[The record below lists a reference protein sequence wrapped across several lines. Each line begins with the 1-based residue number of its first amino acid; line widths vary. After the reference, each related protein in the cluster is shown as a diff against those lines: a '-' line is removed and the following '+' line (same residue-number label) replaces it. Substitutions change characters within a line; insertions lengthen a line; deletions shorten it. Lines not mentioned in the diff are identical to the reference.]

1 MLKLDPAVAA
11 ELTDFILKRTGYNT
25 IVCDD
30 TGTIIADSAKTR
42 IGVKHGGSQKILSTD
57 IESIVVTEEDEAASG
72 GKMKVGVNLAIFSE
86 GVKIGTFGIAGNP
99 MIVEPVVKIA
109 AGLIT
114 NRLQEAEVANKIRQY
129 VSDMYG
135 SLEQAAAAIEELSA
149 SSQELAASSQQ
160 AATLSSEAAQ
170 QVNNTTEI
178 LDLIRRVAQ
187 QSNLLGLN
195 AAIEAARAGE
205 QGRGFAVVADEVRK
219 LADESSRSVGEIN
232 NMLNQFRAS
241 VEKVLHNVEQS
252 SAITQEQAKSTQEMA
267 KMMEGLRSVGQ
278 ALMTVAEKD
287 SSPTAN

>member
-1 MLKLDPAVAA
+1 MLKIDPCVAS
-11 ELTDFILKRTGYNT
+11 ELTDFIFKRTSYNT
-25 IVCDD
+25 IVCDNS
-30 TGTIIADSAKTR
+30 GTIIADSAKTR
-42 IGVKHGGSQKILSTD
+42 IGVAHAGAQKILSSD
-57 IESIVVTEEDEAASG
+57 LEIIAVTEEDAAASD
-72 GKMKVGVNLAIFSE
+72 GKMKAGVNLPIMSE

-99 MIVEPVVKIA
+99 TIVEPIVKIA
-109 AGLIT
+109 AGLII
-114 NRLQEAEVANKIRQY
+114 NRLQDLETGNKIRQY
-129 VSDMYG
+129 VSEMYS

-149 SSQELAASSQQ
+149 SSQELAASSQK
-160 AATLSSEAAQ
+160 AAALSSEAAR

-267 KMMEGLRSVGQ
+267 RMMEGLRNVGQ
-278 ALMTVAEKD
+278 ALMAVAEKD
-287 SSPTAN
+287 SGLIN

>member
-1 MLKLDPAVAA
+1 MLKIEPSVGS
-11 ELTDFILKRTGYNT
+11 ELVDFIFGRTGYHT
-25 IVCDD
+25 IVCDN

-42 IGVKHGGSQKILSTD
+42 LGVTHGGARKIMSS
-57 IESIVVTEEDEAASG
+57 SIDSIIVTEEDAATSG
-72 GKMKVGVNLAIFSE
+72 GQMKAGANLAIISD

-99 MIVEPVVKIA
+99 TIVEPIVKIA
-109 AGLIT
+109 AGLVT
-114 NRLQEAEVANKIRQY
+114 NRLQDLETANKIRQY
-129 VSDMYG
+129 VSEMYS

-149 SSQELAASSQQ
+149 SSQELSASSQQ
-160 AATLSSEAAQ
+160 AAVLSTEAAR

-178 LDLIRRVAQ
+178 LELIRRVAQ

-219 LADESSRSVGEIN
+219 LADESHRSVGEIN

-252 SAITQEQAKSTQEMA
+252 SAITQEQARSTQEMA
-267 KMMEGLRSVGQ
+267 RMIEGLRNVGQ
-278 ALMTVAEKD
+278 ALMAVAEKD
-287 SSPTAN
+287 ASLVVN